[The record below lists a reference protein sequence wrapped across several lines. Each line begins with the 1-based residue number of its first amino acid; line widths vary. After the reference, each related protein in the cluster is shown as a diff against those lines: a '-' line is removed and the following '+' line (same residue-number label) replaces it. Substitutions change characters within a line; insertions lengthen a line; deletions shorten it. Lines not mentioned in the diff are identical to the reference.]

1 MSLWALTPAKPTI
14 GFTKIL
20 AIGALIA
27 AAIVSAPTLLGPA
40 KVGFAL
46 CGMLLLIPAVLVR
59 DPRAYGLFL
68 LVVSIPIDVSM
79 HTTKWLAHPDVLFQ
93 EFGMPASGT
102 LGVDLY
108 LTDVVLIAMLLP
120 WLAELWRRER
130 ELYFPSAAYIAILYF
145 AWALI
150 VSLLEA
156 KSVYL
161 AIFELSRQ
169 ILYFVFFVYIC
180 NNVVTP
186 AQFRAVLMGFFVGL
200 VLESAAV
207 IAFFQLGIGTETD
220 VFSDLLY
227 GSTASPGT
235 LTVAQTGSWSKVSR
249 SAGTFAHPSHA
260 AYYFEYILPTVLA
273 CLMTARHTRERIVY
287 GFMMAAG
294 SVGLVMTF
302 SRSGMIGFVFSSGL
316 FFVIARWSRLISQ
329 RVFTLCVA
337 IVALLAVM
345 STPLLIE
352 YLDFRPEAVSIR
364 WRLIEEA
371 KNAFL
376 KEPFTGAGLNN
387 SSAATEGSRAIVL
400 TTKGSSA
407 YRMTVVHNYYLIVLI
422 EVGLIGFALFFGFFW
437 QTVVNAFRY
446 MRAAELQLRL
456 LAAGIVSAL
465 AGVAVHNMADPFGGH
480 SNLAMLWLHAG
491 LIFAICHEVRA
502 QQALRTVRN
511 VAPRSPA
518 RLRVAGV
525 GTTHS

>member
-249 SAGTFAHPSHA
+249 SAGTFAHRVRVHDGRRLRR
-260 AYYFEYILPTVLA
+260 IGHDVLA
-273 CLMTARHTRERIVY
+273 VGNDRVRLQQRIV
-287 GFMMAAG
+287 FRDRAVVAADLATG
-294 SVGLVMTF
+294 VYPVRCYRCPSGGYEYALADRISGLQA
-302 SRSGMIGFVFSSGL
+302 RSGFH
-316 FFVIARWSRLISQ
+316 
-329 RVFTLCVA
+329 
-337 IVALLAVM
+337 
-345 STPLLIE
+345 PLEI
-352 YLDFRPEAVSIR
+352 D
-364 WRLIEEA
+364 
-371 KNAFL
+371 
-376 KEPFTGAGLNN
+376 
-387 SSAATEGSRAIVL
+387 
-400 TTKGSSA
+400 
-407 YRMTVVHNYYLIVLI
+407 
-422 EVGLIGFALFFGFFW
+422 
-437 QTVVNAFRY
+437 
-446 MRAAELQLRL
+446 
-456 LAAGIVSAL
+456 
-465 AGVAVHNMADPFGGH
+465 
-480 SNLAMLWLHAG
+480 
-491 LIFAICHEVRA
+491 
-502 QQALRTVRN
+502 
-511 VAPRSPA
+511 
-518 RLRVAGV
+518 
-525 GTTHS
+525 